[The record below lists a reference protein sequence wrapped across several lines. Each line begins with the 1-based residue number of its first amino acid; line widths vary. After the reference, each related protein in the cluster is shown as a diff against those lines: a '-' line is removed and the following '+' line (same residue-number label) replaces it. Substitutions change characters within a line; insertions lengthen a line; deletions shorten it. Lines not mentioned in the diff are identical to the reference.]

1 MSVEELTAVR
11 HYSGV
16 VHKLVDVISVT
27 NGVVPQSDI
36 GRLIRFTDDC
46 FTVRGLCGRR
56 MKMHYANKT
65 RLTDAAV
72 TCLLCVAEEIY
83 AAERR

>member
-1 MSVEELTAVR
+1 MPIEELTAVR
-11 HYSGV
+11 RWDGV
-16 VHKLVDVISVT
+16 VHKLVDVLSNTHGI
-27 NGVVPQSDI
+27 VPQSDI

-56 MKMHYANKT
+56 MKMHYGNKT

-72 TCLLCVAEEIY
+72 TCLLCVAEEMY
-83 AAERR
+83 AAEGR